1 MDASLSNILNR
12 LCCNLSIVSRCSW
25 FLLLLAF
32 ALSGPSRASTDLTLN
47 FSGVTSQILNGHSA
61 TGSGSGTI
69 TPYGNANVN
78 FSANGLS
85 VVTVSITVSLADGDY
100 FQATTDSASGDG
112 NTVSGTAT
120 IVGAAGQFVG
130 LSGTLNFT
138 IIFTAS
144 ASAGTFTLTGYGA
157 LGAGQPTLV
166 ISQSGVRFQVTQG
179 DTAPPPQTIFVA
191 NPGAGSLAFTAAAST
206 LSGNSTWLSV
216 TPTAGSS
223 TTATP
228 AGLNISVDPTGL
240 AAGNY
245 YGLVNIT
252 APGAT
257 NSPQVVEVVLNVVAM
272 CTSTCLGGT
281 PDVLVSPTGL
291 IFVAQAGSNPASQI
305 VQVANSSE
313 GDFPF
318 STQITFQQGNGWFS
332 ATPASGELPA
342 NQSLPLSVSV
352 NAASLTPGIYNGTLQ
367 VQVEAAGVFNYP
379 VAILLVLL
387 PQPSSSQS
395 RPQASGSAGCTP
407 TQLLPVFTLLGNS
420 FTTPAAWPAPL
431 QVDVVDDC
439 GEPMI
444 AGSVAATFSS
454 GDPALAL
461 ASIGGGN
468 WSGTWA
474 PHSLAGAQVTITV
487 NAQLN
492 SPALT
497 GTTQI
502 SGSVSPNSDIPVINT
517 VGVVSA
523 ASFSDLPVAPG
534 GFISIF
540 GSDLGAGLNSS
551 SSLPLAKMLG
561 GTEAVIG
568 GELLPLQF
576 TSNGQINAIVPY
588 DVPDTGTQQL
598 LIQQNAA
605 YSLPEP
611 LTMAAA
617 QPAVF
622 TQDQSGQGAGIIVV
636 VKPDQTQFLA
646 TSATPATAGD
656 ALVIYCAGL
665 GAVNPA
671 IPAGSAAP
679 ASPLSTTVNTTT
691 VMIGNQAADVFYSG
705 LAPGFA
711 GLYQVN
717 VTVPSGVTPGSN
729 VPVVLTVAGVSSPAV
744 TVAIQ

>member
-1 MDASLSNILNR
+1 MNASLRNIIGH
-12 LCCNLSIVSRCSW
+12 LCCNLFMVSRCGW
-25 FLLLLAF
+25 RLFWLAF
-32 ALSGPSRASTDLTLN
+32 AISGPSRASTDLTLN

-61 TGSGSGTI
+61 TGPGSGTI

-78 FSANGLS
+78 FSANGS
-85 VVTVSITVSLADGDY
+85 SIVTVSITVSLASGDY
-100 FQATTDSASGDG
+100 FQATTQSASGDG

-120 IVGAAGQFVG
+120 IVGSTGQFIG

-138 IIFTAS
+138 LTFTAS
-144 ASAGTFTLTGYGA
+144 ATAGTFTLTGYGS
-157 LGAGQPTLV
+157 LGAGQQTLV
-166 ISQSGVRFQVTQG
+166 VSQSGVRFQVTQG

-191 NPGAGSLAFTAAAST
+191 NPGAGSLAFTAAGST

-228 AGLNISVDPTGL
+228 GALNISVDPTGL

-245 YGLVNIT
+245 YGLVNIS
-252 APGAT
+252 APDAA
-257 NSPQVVEVVLNVVAM
+257 NSPQLVEVVLNVVAM
-272 CTSTCLGGT
+272 CTSACLGGT

-291 IFVAQAGSNPASQI
+291 IFVAQAGSNPAPQT
-305 VQVANSSE
+305 VQVANSSD
-313 GDFPF
+313 GDFPL
-318 STQITFQQGNGWFS
+318 STQVTFQQGNGWFS
-332 ATPASGELPA
+332 VPATADLPA

-352 NAASLTPGIYNGTLQ
+352 NVAGLTPGIYNGTLQ
-367 VQVEAAGVFNYP
+367 VEIDAAGVFNYP

-387 PQPSSSQS
+387 PEPSSSQF
-395 RPQASGSAGCTP
+395 RPHTSGSAACTP

-487 NAQLN
+487 NAQLS

-497 GTTQI
+497 GTMQI
-502 SGSVSPNSDIPVINT
+502 SGSVSPNSNIPVIST

-523 ASFSDLPVAPG
+523 ASFTSLPVAPG

-540 GSDLGAGLNSS
+540 GSDLGTGLNSS
-551 SSLPLAKMLG
+551 STLPLAKMLG
-561 GTEAVIG
+561 GTAAVIG

-576 TSNGQINAIVPY
+576 TSDGQINAIVPY
-588 DVPDTGTQQL
+588 DIPDSGTQQL

-636 VKPDQTQFLA
+636 VKPNQTQFLA
-646 TSATPATAGD
+646 TPATPATAGD

-691 VMIGNQAADVFYSG
+691 VMIGNQPANVLYSG

-717 VTVPSGVTPGSN
+717 VTVPSGITPGSD
-729 VPVVLTVAGVSSPAV
+729 VPVVLTVAGISSPTV